1 MASKFGFIYTVS
13 NEWDEIKETVTDS
26 LESSVNSIIIP
37 KITDEQ
43 LNTLKKLGKMN
54 IISKNLNSDIIL
66 LDNDDITEK
75 LEENIEIISNLKKDV
90 NKKIAILIKIMS
102 KNDEVMASEL
112 SKTGLIDYII
122 LEGKDWNII
131 PLENLIA
138 DLFTT
143 KIEIVSLAKGVKDAE
158 VAYEILEKGVDGVA
172 LASEDINEIK
182 KFSEL
187 ISKLNSP
194 NLKMDIATVKKVEP
208 IGSGDRVCIDTCSM
222 LNIGEGMLIG
232 SYSKAL
238 FLVHAESVENE
249 YVATR
254 PFRVNAGPVHAY
266 VLCPNNKTKYLSD
279 LKAGDKV
286 LAVSSKGETREVI
299 VGRAKIE
306 KRPLYLLEAD
316 YKGETLRT
324 ILQNAETIRLVNEKG
339 KDISIVNLKE
349 GDKILVKIEDKARHF
364 GMSIEE
370 TIIEK

>member
-1 MASKFGFIYTVS
+1 MAKFGFIYIFN
-13 NEWDEIKETVTDS
+13 NEWEEIKETVKDS
-26 LESSVNSIIIP
+26 LESSIDSVIIP

-43 LNTLKKLGKMN
+43 LNMLKKLGKIN
-54 IISKNLNSDIIL
+54 IISKNPNSDILL
-66 LDNDDITEK
+66 LDSEDISEK
-75 LEENIEIISNLKKDV
+75 IDENIELLSNLKKES
-90 NKKIAILIKIMS
+90 NKKIAVLIKIMS
-102 KNDEVMASEL
+102 KNDEIMASEL
-112 SKTGLIDYII
+112 SKSGLIDYVI
-122 LEGKDWNII
+122 LEGKDWTII

-138 DLFTT
+138 DLFNT
-143 KIEIVSLAKGVKDAE
+143 KIEIVSLVKSVKDAE

-172 LASEDINEIK
+172 LISEDINEIK

-187 ISKLNSP
+187 IIAFNSP
-194 NLKMDIATVKKVEP
+194 KLKMDIATIKKVETV
-208 IGSGDRVCIDTCSM
+208 GSGDRVCIDTCSM

-238 FLVHAESVENE
+238 FLVHAESVENQ

-299 VGRAKIE
+299 VGRVKIE
-306 KRPLYLLEAD
+306 KRPLYLIEAE
-316 YKGETLRT
+316 YKGEIIRT
-324 ILQNAETIRLVNEKG
+324 ILQNAETIRLVSEKG
-339 KDISIVNLKE
+339 KDISVVDLKE
-349 GDKILVKIEDKARHF
+349 SDKIIVKTEDKARHF